1 MDHHDEDIY
10 AVEYIDGTGHSD
22 DDDDDM
28 LAEAAS
34 VVAVGASLF
43 LAMLMEHEGLFIE
56 PASYKNHY
64 LTDRIFSKIYA
75 FGDSSTDTGNCIELL
90 PYLTPPYGM
99 TTFGKPSG
107 RWSDGYL
114 VLDFLAKELS
124 LPYVPPY
131 LNKSSDFS
139 HGVNFAYAGSTAID
153 YEFYVEHNATKALP
167 SQITNSLQT
176 QLGWFNEFID
186 RVECAGKCPAQCKA
200 IMEGTLFWVGTMG
213 GNDYRRINGTS
224 ISPITLREIAV
235 ANVIHLVQDLLDK
248 GAKYIVI
255 QGPEAQGYEL
265 DVAAHNALLQQQL
278 DQVREQNPDASIL
291 FADFIRAL
299 TDNVMNA
306 KKKGFNDPG
315 LICCGNETILCGR
328 PGAPVCADP
337 SKYMAWD
344 GVHATAALNALLA
357 NQFFHQDFTRPPFD
371 SLQLKCQD
379 VIEET
384 TFLNPHMDGDEIDAS
399 DEDASD
405 APLVCDDEV
414 GIDVESECQ

>member
-1 MDHHDEDIY
+1 MAWCSSLSLQLTLFYFFI
-10 AVEYIDGTGHSD
+10 
-22 DDDDDM
+22 
-28 LAEAAS
+28 S
-34 VVAVGASLF
+34 VYPSLS
-43 LAMLMEHEGLFIE
+43 LPPSTYEGM
-56 PASYKNHY
+56 
-64 LTDRIFSKIYA
+64 FSKIYA

-90 PYLTPPYGM
+90 PYLNPPYGM

-167 SQITNSLQT
+167 IQITNSLQT
-176 QLGWFNEFID
+176 QLDWFNEFID

-248 GAKYIVI
+248 GAKYIVV
-255 QGPEAQGYEL
+255 QGPAAQGYEL
-265 DVAAHNALLQQQL
+265 DVATHNALLQQQL
-278 DQVREQNPDASIL
+278 DQVREQNPGATIL

-315 LICCGNETILCGR
+315 LICCGNEKIHCGR

-344 GVHATAALNALLA
+344 GVHATEALNALLA

-371 SLQLKCQD
+371 SLF
-379 VIEET
+379 VNRTAAEIT
-384 TFLNPHMDGDEIDAS
+384 TCTKHIYK
-399 DEDASD
+399 
-405 APLVCDDEV
+405 
-414 GIDVESECQ
+414 